1 MIKVTLEVDDLVNS
15 LTLDYSEGV
24 VVTHADAYT
33 LSSWVEQSVWDLL
46 GEDDRV
52 DD

>member
-1 MIKVTLEVDDLVNS
+1 MIKVTLEVDGLVNS
-15 LTLDYSEGV
+15 LTLDYGEDV
-24 VVTHADAYT
+24 VVTHADTYT

-46 GEDDRV
+46 DEDDRV